1 MRGLAASQ
9 RPHPRLA
16 MRKVQGLFTAKPG
29 VNLELPLMQE
39 PDTIHSPRQ
48 VTGTTACILGIGC
61 AFPACQL
68 SRMVNQDAG
77 TRVLRVVGGAGTN
90 GIDNGALLLTHIFL
104 KATQFAEAIN
114 NNETGLY

>member
-1 MRGLAASQ
+1 MRGLAACQ
-9 RPHPRLA
+9 RPHPSLA
-16 MRKVQGLFTAKPG
+16 MRKVQGLFAAKPG

-48 VTGTTACILGIGC
+48 VTGTTACILGVGC

-68 SRMVNQDAG
+68 SCMVNQDAG
-77 TRVLRVVGGAGTN
+77 TRVLRMVGGAGTN
-90 GIDNGALLLTHIFL
+90 GIDNGALFFTHVLLE
-104 KATQFAEAIN
+104 ATQFAEAID

>member
-1 MRGLAASQ
+1 MLAARQ
-9 RPHPRLA
+9 RPQPLWA

-48 VTGTTACILGIGC
+48 VTGTTACILGVGC

-77 TRVLRVVGGAGTN
+77 TGVLGVVGGEGTN
-90 GIDNGALLLTHIFL
+90 GIDNGTLFLTHVLFE
-104 KATQFAEAIN
+104 ATQFTEAID